1 MKGCR
6 KAFKRDQAVTIS
18 PRWSIAAQTRQSA
31 IDRAHI

>member
-6 KAFKRDQAVTIS
+6 KAFKGAQAVTIS
-18 PRWSIAAQTRQSA
+18 PRWSIAAQTGQSA